1 MNPRQFL
8 ALASVLTV
16 ALGFFAL
23 PAAHA
28 QVGKSLGV
36 VDANTIPEADLLKLP
51 GMTPAIVKVVL
62 AQRPFNS
69 IVDLNKLLLE
79 QGLKQ
84 EQANEFYTK
93 AFVHVNLNAGTN
105 EEILLI
111 PGAGRRMTIEFPE
124 YRPWVSWAQFDREIS
139 KYVGQ
144 EATDKLKQYV
154 FIPVK
159 LNTATNEDILSI
171 PGAGN
176 RMVREFNEYRPW
188 TTKAQFDREI
198 SKYVGDKETAR
209 LWRFVTIDPVAGST
223 APAPGAPRG
232 GAVPAKAP

>member
-1 MNPRQFL
+1 MKTPRL
-8 ALASVLTV
+8 LLASAFAVV
-16 ALGFFAL
+16 VGFLAL
-23 PAAHA
+23 PAAQA

-36 VDANTIPEADLLKLP
+36 VDANTVPEADLLKMPNL
-51 GMTPAIVKVVL
+51 TPAIVKVL
-62 AQRPFNS
+62 LEKRPFNS
-69 IVDLNKLLLE
+69 IVELNKLLLE
-79 QGLKQ
+79 QGLRQ
-84 EQANEFYTK
+84 EQANELYTK
-93 AFVHVNLNAGTN
+93 AFVHVNLNTATN

-139 KYVGQ
+139 KYIGQ

-171 PGAGN
+171 PGAGQ

-198 SKYVGDKETAR
+198 SKYVGQKETDR
-209 LWRFVTIDPVAGST
+209 LWRYVVIDPVA
-223 APAPGAPRG
+223 
-232 GAVPAKAP
+232 PAKQ